1 MHSHP
6 ESPHGSPL
14 RVAALTEGPCG
25 APRAG
30 AACVHGDVHA
40 AHSRL
45 LFLTPALLLRGLMP
59 QAPSF
64 LKGLLGPFLT
74 LLLCSFPGLY
84 PLGQDRGISE
94 VAPIIQENFKV
105 KEFGRN

>member
-1 MHSHP
+1 
-6 ESPHGSPL
+6 
-14 RVAALTEGPCG
+14 
-25 APRAG
+25 
-30 AACVHGDVHA
+30 
-40 AHSRL
+40 
-45 LFLTPALLLRGLMP
+45 MP